1 MRRNG
6 SDRERIEP
14 ISTANENNDDT
25 TIGLSETMRKSINR
39 AIAFTFGN
47 VRNTVTFLMN
57 GHVTHVTEENRIAI
71 RTFAIQT
78 DHAQRVFVDRLAH
91 VVAVDQR
98 LKMRFFLQ
106 PIDQQFEF
114 FFDDSA

>member
-1 MRRNG
+1 MANG
-6 SDRERIEP
+6 
-14 ISTANENNDDT
+14 NNDDT
-25 TIGLSETMRKSINR
+25 TIDLSETMRNLIGRSV
-39 AIAFTFGN
+39 AFTFGN
-47 VRNTVTFLMN
+47 VWNTVTFLMN
-57 GHVTHVTEENRIAI
+57 GHVTHVTEEDRIAI

-78 DHAQRVFVDRLAH
+78 DHTERVFVDRLAH